1 MVAGNNDDTKAGDSK
16 LKQPPKTPNHKD
28 TSLMSD
34 KPSTSVAAGSSKIPP
49 NTATNTDKNNENDDY
64 GTHGY

>member
-1 MVAGNNDDTKAGDSK
+1 MVEGNNDDTKAGDNK
-16 LKQPPKTPNHKD
+16 QKQPPKTPNHKD

-49 NTATNTDKNNENDDY
+49 NTATNTEKNNENDDY